1 MTFKKLTQDEINFSV
16 YDNLI
21 GMAFN
26 KKNLQQ
32 LSDFEENL
40 SLSKMTDEKDK
51 KILILFSRADNYT
64 TNIHNEIKEFN
75 EEDFISIKNT
85 SNSDKLWNIKLQLE
99 ESSRDFTINELKPN
113 DSWEYSMGKQE
124 NQSQQHLEII
134 EKVSKKRYLENLEAE
149 SQYYIESNDENIFFF
164 SIFLKNTS
172 NEALSDISITK
183 NLPKTNINMIE
194 ANSRKGKIQEDQKRI
209 VWEIE
214 KLDPRETAIINIQ
227 LKLEAKPTS
236 SGTIEALFRVNM
248 DETSIY
254 TIKKFKSSIKVAQFI
269 KINEQ
274 DENPDH
280 WDCSLSLV
288 NRSEYALDVNQVK
301 LFESTKKGKEE
312 IFGSSKTMII
322 HPYEEKI
329 VFQRTIVSEK
339 QPVLSKILNFAPQ
352 FLVLTDYSCRVLVED
367 VRLELLEIMA
377 EKEFLSKGIKSYE
390 NSEFGTSIV
399 IKNQSSLPLNHV
411 LFREFLPP
419 TFTVKDLSKI
429 KLSMNSKSLALKD
442 FRGSVPIAT
451 EGDDLNTIIQNLVI
465 LEEDIA
471 SLSKERE
478 ELILKVEELKSS
490 ENSEDLE
497 VNMKEQEKQLQIS
510 QSENKARIKDLI
522 TKKEEIVET
531 IMEYE
536 KNVVVQTKLLEKLK
550 EHEKIAK
557 EIESL
562 SGKLKKRE
570 KSLGSAKKQE
580 KSLNKY
586 LVKAADDVEEK
597 AKLEGK
603 LVKNSEEQAEISKNI
618 EELNKEITDKDNII
632 EMKTLKQIKSK
643 ISTVQDQDKESKKKI
658 TEMRKSFS
666 DMENEQNQLEETVK
680 NNKTKLNQLKNSID
694 SGIQIHNDLNQ
705 AQKQLSEINDAYSHK
720 KEEFEKLNG
729 LKSKV
734 SEKLNQ
740 KLTPEQVFDKFY
752 NEFKQN
758 SKDNR
763 GNFAAKIEKT
773 DEGNLLLIAVNNLGE
788 IFQMINNNES
798 MKLEYPIMALRP
810 RNDVEYNFPTSIYF
824 ASYPLNNIQ
833 AYEISENLLP
843 SINITHDRKKI
854 SLGKIVDNYLEAG
867 KFQITL
873 LIRNFGS
880 TLLKNLKIIDALPAV
895 AEISNSFYSFKEESI
910 DKEVKEI
917 IWNLDKIGPLE
928 EIEISYLVDVGS
940 KNYDLNDFELKIV

>member
-1 MTFKKLTQDEINFSV
+1 MTFKKLTQEEINFSV

-32 LSDFEENL
+32 LSDFEDDLNL
-40 SLSKMTDEKDK
+40 SEMRDKKDK
-51 KILILFSRADNYT
+51 KILILFSRADNYI

-85 SNSDKLWNIKLQLE
+85 SNSDKLWNIQLQLE
-99 ESSRDFTINELKPN
+99 ESSRDFTVNELKPN
-113 DSWEYSMGKQE
+113 DSWEYSLGKKE

-134 EKVSKKRYLENLEAE
+134 EKVSKKRYLENIEAE
-149 SQYYIESNDENIFFF
+149 SQYYVESNDENIFFF
-164 SIFLKNTS
+164 SIFLKNNS
-172 NEALSDISITK
+172 KEALSDINITK

-194 ANSRKGKIQEDQKRI
+194 ANSRKGRIQEDNKRI
-209 VWEIE
+209 IWKIE

-227 LKLEAKPTS
+227 LKLEAKPAN
-236 SGTIEALFRVNM
+236 SGTIEAQYRVNM
-248 DETSIY
+248 DKTSIY

-274 DENPDH
+274 DENPDN

-329 VFQRTIVSEK
+329 VFQKTIVSEK
-339 QPVLSKILNFAPQ
+339 QPILSKILNFNPQ
-352 FLVLTDYSCRVLVED
+352 FLVLTDYSCRIVVED

-390 NSEFGTSIV
+390 NSDFGTSIV

-411 LFREFLPP
+411 LFKEFLPKA
-419 TFTVKDLSKI
+419 FTVKDFSNI
-429 KLSMNSKSLALKD
+429 KLSINSKSFALRD
-442 FRGSVPIAT
+442 FKGSAPIAT
-451 EGDDLNTIIQNLVI
+451 EADDLSTITQNLMM
-465 LEEDIA
+465 LEGDIA
-471 SLSKERE
+471 SLSKEKE
-478 ELILKVEELKSS
+478 ELAHKIEELKST
-490 ENSEDLE
+490 ENSEIPKVNLE
-497 VNMKEQEKQLQIS
+497 EQEEQLQIS
-510 QSENKARIKDLI
+510 QRDDKAKIKDLI
-522 TKKEEIVET
+522 TKKEEIVES

-562 SGKLKKRE
+562 SGKLKKLE

-580 KSLNKY
+580 KSLNKN
-586 LVKAADDVEEK
+586 LAKATDDAEEK
-597 AKLEGK
+597 AKLEVK
-603 LVKNSEEQAEISKNI
+603 LAKNSEEQAEISKNI

-632 EMKTLKQIKSK
+632 EMKTLKQIKTK
-643 ISTVQDQDKESKKKI
+643 ISTVQDQDKESKNKI
-658 TEMRKSFS
+658 TEMRESFS
-666 DMENEQNQLEETVK
+666 GMENEQNQLEETVK

-705 AQKQLSEINDAYSHK
+705 AQKQLSEINDVYSHK

-729 LKSKV
+729 LKSKI
-734 SEKLNQ
+734 SEKINQ
-740 KLTPEQVFDKFY
+740 KQTPEQVFDKFY
-752 NEFKQN
+752 DEFKQN

-763 GNFAAKIEKT
+763 VNFVAKIEKT
-773 DEGNLLLIAVNNLGE
+773 DEGNMLLIAVNNLKE

-798 MKLEYPIMALRP
+798 LKLEYQIMALRP
-810 RNDVEYNFPTSIYF
+810 RNDVEYKFPTSIYF

-833 AYEISENLLP
+833 TYEISENLLP
-843 SINITHDRKKI
+843 SIDITHDRKKI

-880 TLLKNLKIIDALPAV
+880 TLLENLKIIDALPAV
-895 AEISNSFYSFKEESI
+895 AEISNSFYSFKEEAI
-910 DKEVKEI
+910 DKGVKEI
-917 IWNLDKIGPLE
+917 LWNLDKIGPLE
-928 EIEISYLVDVGS
+928 EIEISYLVDLGN